1 MAFFSHRNDAFDLHD
16 EVAALRKQMAALSR
30 SVPKRGSAAWRE
42 TQAEASD
49 LYDEIAERVS
59 DALPAIRRGARGIEQ
74 TIRHNPV
81 PVAAGIGLA
90 ALAVAAFVLVS
101 SGGGSRR

>member
-16 EVAALRKQMAALSR
+16 EVAALRKQLAALSR

-49 LYDEIAERVS
+49 LYDQIADRVS
-59 DALPAIRRGARGIEQ
+59 DALPVIRRGAHDLER
-74 TIRHNPV
+74 TIRRNPV
-81 PVAAGIGLA
+81 PTAAAVGLA
-90 ALAVAAFVLVS
+90 ALAVAAIVLMS
-101 SGGGSRR
+101 GSRR